1 MESEVLFLD
10 KLKNLWTVTELRK
23 KLFVTLAVLLL
34 FRVGCAIPVPFI
46 DNGVISGIFEGGNL
60 FAYMNMLSGGALSQC
75 AVFALGVSPYIN
87 SSIVVQLLTVVF
99 PQLDRMRKEE
109 TDKYRKIM
117 QYVAAGFALIMAIGY
132 YAMLRSYQALAFMTG
147 ISGVFVAVVIVAA
160 FVAGSQM
167 VVWLGWQ
174 IDDYGIGNGVSLMI
188 FAGIISRWADV
199 VYLFEAFILYIQ
211 EHEILHAIMLGVL
224 PIFAVLAI
232 YFVVKSTDAEKRV
245 PIQYS
250 RSVNGKSSIDAG
262 HSYIPIKV
270 VMSGVMP
277 IIFASTIM
285 SLPATIGSFIGANWN
300 EGLRNALLGFNTYNW
315 VYDIIY
321 IALIFAFNYFY
332 IDIQFDAVQIANS
345 LRKNG
350 GTIPGIRPGIP
361 TTEYLERA
369 AKSVAFLGALI
380 LAIIAALPIMLGN
393 LMGLQIQLGGT
404 TLLIVCGV
412 ALEAVTAVDSYMVVR
427 QHKGFL
433 D

>member
-1 MESEVLFLD
+1 MV
-10 KLKNLWTVTELRK
+10 KLKNIWKVTELRE
-23 KLFVTLAVLLL
+23 KLLITLVILLI

-46 DNGVISGIFEGGNL
+46 DSNVVSGIFEGGNL
-60 FAYMNMLSGGALSQC
+60 FSYMNMLSGGALSQC

-99 PQLDRMRKEE
+99 PKLDRMRKEDS
-109 TDKYRKIM
+109 DKYRKIM
-117 QYVAAGFALIMAIGY
+117 QYVAAGFALIMAVGY
-132 YAMLRSYQALAFMTG
+132 YAMLRSYQALAFSTG
-147 ISGVFVAVVIVAA
+147 ISGAFAAVVIMAV

-188 FAGIISRWADV
+188 FAGIISRWSDI
-199 VYLFEAFILYIQ
+199 VYLFEAFVLYLQ
-211 EHEILHAIMLGVL
+211 EHDILHTVMLGMLPVL
-224 PIFAVLAI
+224 TVFAI

-250 RSVNGKSSIDAG
+250 RSVKGKNAIGAG

-285 SLPATIGSFIGANWN
+285 SLPSTIGAFISADWN
-300 EGLRNALLGFNTYNW
+300 EGLRNALLSFNTYNW
-315 VYDIIY
+315 VYCIIY
-321 IALIFAFNYFY
+321 IVLIFAFNYFY
-332 IDIQFDAVQIANS
+332 IDIQFDAVQIANG

-350 GTIPGIRPGIP
+350 GTIPGIRPGVP

-380 LAIIAALPIMLGN
+380 LSIIAALPIVIGN
-393 LMGLQIQLGGT
+393 LTGMQIQLGGT

-412 ALEAVTAVDSYMVVR
+412 AIEAVTAVDSYVIVHR
-427 QHKGFL
+427 HKGFL

>member
-1 MESEVLFLD
+1 
-10 KLKNLWTVTELRK
+10 
-23 KLFVTLAVLLL
+23 
-34 FRVGCAIPVPFI
+34 
-46 DNGVISGIFEGGNL
+46 
-60 FAYMNMLSGGALSQC
+60 
-75 AVFALGVSPYIN
+75 
-87 SSIVVQLLTVVF
+87 
-99 PQLDRMRKEE
+99 
-109 TDKYRKIM
+109 
-117 QYVAAGFALIMAIGY
+117 
-132 YAMLRSYQALAFMTG
+132 
-147 ISGVFVAVVIVAA
+147 
-160 FVAGSQM
+160 
-167 VVWLGWQ
+167 
-174 IDDYGIGNGVSLMI
+174 
-188 FAGIISRWADV
+188 
-199 VYLFEAFILYIQ
+199 
-211 EHEILHAIMLGVL
+211 
-224 PIFAVLAI
+224 
-232 YFVVKSTDAEKRV
+232 
-245 PIQYS
+245 
-250 RSVNGKSSIDAG
+250 
-262 HSYIPIKV
+262 
-270 VMSGVMP
+270 MSGVMP

-393 LMGLQIQLGGT
+393 LTGLQIQLGGT